1 MGRDPIGLEQIR
13 RNSMTLILGVL
24 WLQALLIGAACWLN
38 GAAMLAP
45 VAGGLATAGVV
56 TGLARLNP
64 GGGQGRIAAGVG
76 LMATISMLVGVLS
89 GSKLQ
94 VDMHMYY
101 FAALALLV
109 TTCDWRV
116 IAAGTATVAVH
127 HIVLNFVL
135 PSLIYPGGADMVR
148 LALHAVILVVEAC
161 ALAWLARKIETM
173 FATVEAETARVE
185 AARKLAEANHS
196 QAVQASRDA
205 ADAQTQRQE
214 DIARIAGEDRET
226 LQGLAGALEALAA
239 GDLTYRMSRPLPAKA
254 EGLRTDFNAAL
265 QRLEQ
270 AMLAVAQVASETQ
283 SNSGEIAKATDDLSG
298 RTQHQ
303 AASLKE
309 TAGTLDEITATVR
322 KTADGA
328 RYAREVVAEAKDDAE
343 QSRQVVLDAA
353 EAMNGIQ
360 SSSRE
365 ISQIIG
371 VIDEIAFQTN
381 LLALNA
387 GVEAARAGDA
397 GRGFAV
403 VASEV
408 RALAQRS
415 AEAAKDIKRLISNS
429 AQQVDTGV
437 ALVGGAGA
445 ALERIATRVLTINDV
460 VAEIAASANE
470 QAGAL
475 NQVNSAVNQM
485 DQATQHNAAV
495 VENATGAS
503 RDLSRHTLELAKLIG
518 SFRLAARIETPTGGR
533 AGNRAA

>member
-185 AARKLAEANHS
+185 AARQLAEANHS

-214 DIARIAGEDRET
+214 DIARPRAIRAKSPRPPTTCPDAPSTRPR
-226 LQGLAGALEALAA
+226 A
-239 GDLTYRMSRPLPAKA
+239 SRRPRAPWTRSPRRSAKRPTAPGTPARSWPRP
-254 EGLRTDFNAAL
+254 RT
-265 QRLEQ
+265 
-270 AMLAVAQVASETQ
+270 TP
-283 SNSGEIAKATDDLSG
+283 
-298 RTQHQ
+298 
-303 AASLKE
+303 
-309 TAGTLDEITATVR
+309 
-322 KTADGA
+322 
-328 RYAREVVAEAKDDAE
+328 
-343 QSRQVVLDAA
+343 
-353 EAMNGIQ
+353 
-360 SSSRE
+360 SSR
-365 ISQIIG
+365 
-371 VIDEIAFQTN
+371 
-381 LLALNA
+381 
-387 GVEAARAGDA
+387 
-397 GRGFAV
+397 
-403 VASEV
+403 V
-408 RALAQRS
+408 RS
-415 AEAAKDIKRLISNS
+415 CW
-429 AQQVDTGV
+429 
-437 ALVGGAGA
+437 
-445 ALERIATRVLTINDV
+445 TR
-460 VAEIAASANE
+460 
-470 QAGAL
+470 
-475 NQVNSAVNQM
+475 
-485 DQATQHNAAV
+485 
-495 VENATGAS
+495 
-503 RDLSRHTLELAKLIG
+503 RR
-518 SFRLAARIETPTGGR
+518 R
-533 AGNRAA
+533 